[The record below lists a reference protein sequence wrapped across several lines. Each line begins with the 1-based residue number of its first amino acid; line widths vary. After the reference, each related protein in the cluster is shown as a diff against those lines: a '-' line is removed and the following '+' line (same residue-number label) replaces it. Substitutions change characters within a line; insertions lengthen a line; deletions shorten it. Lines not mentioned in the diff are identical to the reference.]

1 MVADTGDTKE
11 NNEERI
17 QRLMLM
23 LVFHTKKKKKT
34 QFLTSPQTDLNAK
47 R

>member
-23 LVFHTKKKKKT
+23 LVFHTKKKNKNPIPN
-34 QFLTSPQTDLNAK
+34 FPPD
-47 R
+47 

>member
-17 QRLMLM
+17 QRLMLI
-23 LVFHTKKKKKT
+23 LVFHTKKKKNPIPN
-34 QFLTSPQTDLNAK
+34 FPPD
-47 R
+47 